1 MTQICNPV
9 GEQCFNCEDYTEAFA
24 CLDKTKISQMPE
36 LSELELGILLDSEC
50 DDIRV
55 PAAVVPCNGT
65 PYNISVSLKDLGK
78 GGGGTPIGFMQFS
91 EFDFG
96 DKYGCWLKV
105 NETQILTRTEYPDLF
120 TAANIAGD
128 SYTFNGKKGQYPLGA
143 GAGICNAGQI
153 VGNQNSSITLGC
165 EHLPSCQIQIN
176 DPKHTH
182 NAIWGGNRDAE
193 GGDNKT
199 TLERK
204 DAREAQ
210 TQWPVYVEP
219 AATGIT
225 ATHKVGQGGNGN
237 PVAID
242 VKPWS
247 FCGYWYLKVSN
258 DCD

>member
-36 LSELELGILLDSEC
+36 LSELELGTLLDSEC
-50 DDIRV
+50 DDVRV

-78 GGGGTPIGFMQFS
+78 GGGGSPLVSTFWTPL
-91 EFDFG
+91 DLG
-96 DKYGCWLKV
+96 DTYLGCWLKF
-105 NETQILTRTEYPDLF
+105 NETQILTRTEYPDF
-120 TAANIAGD
+120 FEAANIVGD
-128 SYTFNGKKGQYPLGA
+128 SYTLEGMKGKFPMGA
-143 GAGICNAGQI
+143 GTGYCNAGQI
-153 VGNQNSSITLGC
+153 IGNQNSSITLGC
-165 EHLPSCQIQIN
+165 QHLPSCQIQIN
-176 DPKHTH
+176 DPSHSHQVIFPYEK
-182 NAIWGGNRDAE
+182 DAE
-193 GGDNKT
+193 DGSGTNTFDSHT
-199 TLERK
+199 
-204 DAREAQ
+204 
-210 TQWPVYVEP
+210 PP
-219 AATGIT
+219 ANTRNLGASPAFTGIT

-247 FCGYWYLKVSN
+247 ICGYWYIKVSN